1 MKTVTERKA
10 QMRARLGE
18 LTARIS
24 EIEKTLDEEAN
35 PDTAERVSERESDEV
50 LEGLGEAGEQELR
63 MIEAALQRMEDG
75 SYGIC
80 VACGARI
87 SEERLDL
94 LPYTPFCRDCAG

>member
-80 VACGARI
+80 VECGARI